1 MENEHDNS
9 PSDEERRTL
18 WVGGIDSRVDEELLY
33 ELMLNV
39 RFYFSIICNYINA
52 IFPPTCAACYFI
64 EFISI
69 NRPGLSKELEFLKIS
84 KQKDPNHLHLCT
96 MSTKKVCHTL

>member
-39 RFYFSIICNYINA
+39 RFYFSITCNYINA
-52 IFPPTCAACYFI
+52 I
-64 EFISI
+64 
-69 NRPGLSKELEFLKIS
+69 
-84 KQKDPNHLHLCT
+84 
-96 MSTKKVCHTL
+96 TKNVPHVTS

>member
-52 IFPPTCAACYFI
+52 IICAKMYHMLLH
-64 EFISI
+64 
-69 NRPGLSKELEFLKIS
+69 RV
-84 KQKDPNHLHLCT
+84 HLY
-96 MSTKKVCHTL
+96 

>member
-52 IFPPTCAACYFI
+52 KMYHMLLH
-64 EFISI
+64 
-69 NRPGLSKELEFLKIS
+69 RV
-84 KQKDPNHLHLCT
+84 HLY
-96 MSTKKVCHTL
+96 